1 MKRRNK
7 SAGKLTIRT
16 KNFIALLKRV
26 HLGGIIEDAVAVIN
40 GKKCSIEAV
49 DLSNNLVVVTSAV
62 ISKQKSGE
70 LLLGLGGIESLI
82 KFFGTIK
89 EPVINT
95 SLSENKL
102 VFIRKDK
109 RRQMKY
115 LLSDPSMVAT
125 VLDKDDPE
133 ENTAELFRG
142 MQEYK
147 VTLTR
152 EVIQDFHS
160 YIGLSKSK
168 TTEIAYDGPEI
179 TITIGSDIEHQFSI
193 TIDSEVE
200 DINGDGDDIT
210 LKVNGDFLDK
220 VLSAIEIDEENP
232 PQLWIGDS
240 KPMLI
245 TDAETIWALLPSAEG
260 ETEEEE

>member
-26 HLGGIIEDAVAVIN
+26 HLGGIIEDAVAVVN
-40 GKKCSIEAV
+40 GKKCYIEAV
-49 DLSNNLVVVTSAV
+49 DLSNNLVVVTSAT
-62 ISKQKSGE
+62 ISKQKSNE
-70 LLLGLGGIESLI
+70 LELGLGGIDSLI

-102 VFIRKDK
+102 IFIRKDK

-115 LLSDPSMVAT
+115 LLSDPSMIAT

-133 ENTAELFRG
+133 EDTAELFRG

-147 VTLTR
+147 VVLTR

-160 YIGLSKSK
+160 YVGLSKSK
-168 TTEIAYDGPEI
+168 TTEVAYDGSEI

-193 TIDSEVE
+193 TIDGEVE
-200 DINGDGDDIT
+200 DVDGNGENII

-220 VLSAIEIDEENP
+220 VLSTIEIDEENP

-240 KPMLI
+240 KPVLI
-245 TDAETIWALLPSAEG
+245 TDSETIWALLPSAEG